1 VDEATAAIVQIRLE
15 RADEELHATRELIR
29 NGFYRIACSRAY
41 YAAFLMTTAALLTLG
56 VTRGKHSGVEAGL
69 HELLVKADLLELE
82 YGKLYVLLRKDREDS
97 DYNDMSR
104 VTKEMA
110 CQRLVDAE
118 RYVARLSRYL
128 HEVGAA

>member
-1 VDEATAAIVQIRLE
+1 VDEATAAIIQIRIE
-15 RADEELHATRELIR
+15 RANEELRATRELIQ
-29 NGFYRIACSRAY
+29 NGLYRIACSRAY

-56 VTRGKHSGVEAGL
+56 VTREKHSGVEAGL
-69 HELLVKADLLELE
+69 HELLVKTGRLEPE

-104 VTKEMA
+104 VTEEMA

-118 RYVARLSRYL
+118 RYVARLDRYL
-128 HEVGAA
+128 HEAGGL